1 MRDRARLNLPVRL
14 EVRLLK
20 LKRDAELRRL
30 LESVMLWSSGLES
43 NMLSNVVSG
52 LQEKLETDAGVLIDG
67 TVSESDP
74 GV

>member
-30 LESVMLWSSGLES
+30 LESVVLWSSGLES

-52 LQEKLETDAGVLIDG
+52 LQEKLETDARVLIDG